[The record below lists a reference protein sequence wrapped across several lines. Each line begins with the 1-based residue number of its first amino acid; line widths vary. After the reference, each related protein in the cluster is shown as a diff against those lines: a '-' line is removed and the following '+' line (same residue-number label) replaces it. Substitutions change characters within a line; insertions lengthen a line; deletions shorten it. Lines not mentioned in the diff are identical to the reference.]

1 MPSVLVDTNVALPAL
16 LSPRSVPRKFWV
28 LLAFGALTYEVEH
41 ARLELDA
48 LVAEAEAAGGRV
60 GGLEQ
65 AEDRVARP
73 ADRRA
78 ALAEVLP
85 HGTPEDWVAVGSAPL
100 FDEYER
106 KLREV
111 GPKIDPNF
119 SDDDV
124 RRLNRQAQAVCVAAS
139 PDFDLTAVPSLT
151 RDPDDDAIVYSAL
164 LADVDLLVSD
174 DQDVVPDD
182 EAHFYEHGEHRVL
195 AVTFHRLIANHC
207 DGIDWKAIDGSFLAV
222 AYE

>member
-1 MPSVLVDTNVALPAL
+1 MRDSSSTYW
-16 LSPRSVPRKFWV
+16 SPRRRLPV
-28 LLAFGALTYEVEH
+28 GAS
-41 ARLELDA
+41 
-48 LVAEAEAAGGRV
+48 AGSSKR
-60 GGLEQ
+60 
-65 AEDRVARP
+65 EDRVAH
-73 ADRRA
+73 AVDRRA
-78 ALAEVLP
+78 AFAEVLP
-85 HGTPEDWVAVGSAPL
+85 HGTPDDWVAVGSAPL

-106 KLREV
+106 KLGEV
-111 GPKIDPNF
+111 GPKIDPDF

-124 RRLNRQAQAVCVAAS
+124 RRLSRQAQAVCVAAS

-182 EAHFYEHGEHRVL
+182 ESHFYEHGEHRVL

-207 DGIDWKAIDGSFLAV
+207 DGIGWKAIDGNFLAV